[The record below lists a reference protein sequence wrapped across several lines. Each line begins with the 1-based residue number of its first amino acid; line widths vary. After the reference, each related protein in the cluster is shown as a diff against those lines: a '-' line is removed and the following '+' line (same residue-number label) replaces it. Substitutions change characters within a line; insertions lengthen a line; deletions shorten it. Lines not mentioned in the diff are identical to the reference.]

1 MAGPVQTTEPGGR
14 RESDLALPEGVEVGL
29 IGALAVVA
37 VYVAHDLTTGDW
49 LYTPTVLGTLLYAGP
64 DAASMV
70 VADPSAA
77 EPGVA
82 ALYSFVHFG
91 AWMIAGFI
99 ASALVKLAARRPE
112 MRFLPLLSFATL
124 IAFFFAL
131 DAQVAAFHRRPITF
145 AARYLLV
152 DGLWVSVRRSS
163 GKAQRRVVL
172 AVYGIDPQGR
182 RELLDYRQAASESAA
197 EWGRLLRSLIE
208 RGLDPDAVRLV
219 TGNVIRLR

>member
-1 MAGPVQTTEPGGR
+1 MAGPLQTADPGGR
-14 RESDLALPEGVEVGL
+14 RESDLALPGGIEVGL

-37 VYVAHDLTTGDW
+37 VYLVHDFTTGDW
-49 LYTPTVLGTLLYAGP
+49 LYTPTVLGTLLYAGR

-112 MRFLPLLSFATL
+112 MRFLPLLSFVTL
-124 IAFFFAL
+124 IVFFFAL
-131 DAQVAAFHRRPITF
+131 DDQVDATGIGRLHLWAGGLAGALSIAAF
-145 AARYLLV
+145 LLWRHPGV
-152 DGLWVSVRRSS
+152 MRAPAES
-163 GKAQRRVVL
+163 
-172 AVYGIDPQGR
+172 
-182 RELLDYRQAASESAA
+182 LD
-197 EWGRLLRSLIE
+197 
-208 RGLDPDAVRLV
+208 
-219 TGNVIRLR
+219 